1 MNLVYIVE
9 LLIKILF
16 MKIKIVSIPVR
27 DQQKAL
33 DFYTDVLGFVKK
45 VDVPLSEENRW
56 LTVVSKYQQDGP
68 ELLLEPAPNH
78 FEPSKVFQDALMKA
92 GIPWT
97 QFYVDDIQAEFDRLT
112 KLGVEFSMK
121 PTEMGTVIA
130 AVFNDTCGN
139 NIQLVEEK

>member
-1 MNLVYIVE
+1 
-9 LLIKILF
+9 

-33 DFYTDVLGFVKK
+33 EFYTNVLGFVKK
-45 VDVPLSEENRW
+45 VDAPLTEDSRW
-56 LTVVSKYQQDGP
+56 LTLVSKYDQDGP

-78 FEPSKVFQDALMKA
+78 FEPSKVFQDALFKA

-97 QFYVDDIQAEFDRLT
+97 QFYVDSVQEEYERLLQ
-112 KLGVEFSMK
+112 LGVEFSMK
-121 PTEMGTVIA
+121 PMDMGTVIA

-139 NIQLVEEK
+139 HIQLIEEK

>member
-1 MNLVYIVE
+1 
-9 LLIKILF
+9 

-33 DFYTDVLGFVKK
+33 DFYTGTLGFVKK
-45 VDVPLSEENRW
+45 VDVPLGGGNRW
-56 LTVVSKYQQDGP
+56 LTVVSKDDQDGP

-78 FEPSKVFQDALMKA
+78 FEPSKVYQDELMKA
-92 GIPWT
+92 GIPYT
-97 QFYVDDIQAEFDRLT
+97 QFYVDNLQQEFERLSQR
-112 KLGVEFSMK
+112 GVEFSMK

-139 NIQLVEEK
+139 NIQLIEEK